1 MTGSPQKRVL
11 AIDPTHRGFGYV
23 IFEGPDFLIDWGV
36 RHVEGPKNK
45 ASIVAAAEL
54 ITRYRPRLMVL
65 EDVAAKGCRRCKRVR
80 DLHQT
85 LDRYGRERGLTV
97 RKIAQAA
104 VKKTFLPLGIRNKN
118 QMARFIAAK
127 FPELA
132 RYLPPERKP
141 WMSEDLRTAIF
152 DAAAFALAFFLAS
165 KASNQHETTDI
176 GYRSETGEGSSNR
189 IAQ

>member
-1 MTGSPQKRVL
+1 
-11 AIDPTHRGFGYV
+11 V

-45 ASIVAAAEL
+45 ASIAAAEEL
-54 ITRYRPRLMVL
+54 ITHYHPRIVVL
-65 EDVAAKGCRRCKRVR
+65 EDVAAKGCRRCGRVR
-80 DLHQT
+80 ELVEG

-97 RKIAQAA
+97 RKIAQVS
-104 VKKTFLPLGIRNKN
+104 VKRTFLPLGIRNKN
-118 QMARFIAAK
+118 QMARFVAAR

-152 DAAAFALAFFLAS
+152 DAAAFALALFSGA
-165 KASNQHETTDI
+165 ND
-176 GYRSETGEGSSNR
+176 SSAAREKSR

>member
-23 IFEGPDFLIDWGV
+23 IFEGPDFLIDWGL
-36 RHVEGPKNK
+36 REVECPKNK
-45 ASIVAAAEL
+45 ASVAAAAEL
-54 ITRYRPRLMVL
+54 ISRYRPRIMVL
-65 EDVAAKGCRRCKRVR
+65 EDVAAKGCRRRKRVR
-80 DLHQT
+80 DLVQT

-97 RKIAQAA
+97 RIIAQAKM
-104 VKKTFLPLGIRNKN
+104 KKTFLPLGIRNKN
-118 QMARFIAAK
+118 QMAQFVAAR

-152 DAAAFALAFFLAS
+152 DAAAFALAFFVAS
-165 KASNQHETTDI
+165 KAKASDQHGRTDI
-176 GYRSETGEGSSNR
+176 AYRSETG
-189 IAQ
+189 

>member
-1 MTGSPQKRVL
+1 M
-11 AIDPTHRGFGYV
+11 

-45 ASIVAAAEL
+45 ASIAAAGEL
-54 ITRYRPRLMVL
+54 ISRYHPQIMIL
-65 EDVAAKGCRRCKRVR
+65 EDVLAKGCRRRKRVR
-80 DLHQT
+80 ELVEV

-97 RKIAQAA
+97 RKVAQAR
-104 VKKTFLPLGIRNKN
+104 VKKLFLPLGIRNKD
-118 QMARFIAAK
+118 QMARFVATR

-176 GYRSETGEGSSNR
+176 GYRSETVEGSSNR